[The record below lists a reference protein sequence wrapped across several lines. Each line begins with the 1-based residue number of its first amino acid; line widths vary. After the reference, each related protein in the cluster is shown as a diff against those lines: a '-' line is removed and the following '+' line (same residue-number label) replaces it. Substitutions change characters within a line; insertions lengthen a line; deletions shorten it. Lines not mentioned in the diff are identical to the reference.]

1 MVFKPFTHIARQSF
15 TKAFTHGYAQ
25 SVVAASQSS
34 YASSTTLNHLTATNP
49 AKFSRT
55 TQLQH
60 VFQPSSSSGAGA
72 KASQGSSGGGDVG
85 LAAYYAAWQQA
96 QQTGDDSDW
105 KQLQLKRKLGWKP
118 STEEESAKQKSEDNL
133 PSTARSDL
141 NHSPHITKASA
152 NADVSAK
159 VEEAVARE
167 IQIQEEQ
174 AQAEEASEA
183 QDASATEAFPDLP
196 ADVAAVGDITKEG
209 SLLASERI
217 VQLASAGK
225 FAEIP
230 GAFAALLRDGLTPTV
245 GAYNALLDSAIK
257 LHDDRSQAIPKALD
271 IYSDMLRRRVIPD
284 EQTYQML
291 VQLFVLRARDAMTA
305 MEVLEQERIRFGGME
320 EPGKFMLH
328 SSELEKA
335 ILSEDDSLGIA
346 LKLFDTATARH
357 AELVFPLD
365 IYRYLITA
373 CATKGM
379 VEAMIRV
386 YAHMESHKVTPH
398 ASIFPSM
405 IDAFASSGD
414 LTSAVE
420 CYNEYRSLAVSD
432 DNGTFCIIHRLDGQV
447 YAALIKAY
455 MSCGKEENAM
465 RFFERIRSSFDGV
478 TENRETRQ
486 ETLESV
492 IVHDALVQHA
502 LNAGDFAR
510 ALEQAKTRLRDG
522 ALDQAMSQICMAAA
536 DSGELKIAS
545 EAYDTL
551 PHDVETRLKPAVSML
566 ALHIREGNVPAAQPL
581 WLMLSSVGQATS
593 DMVQPTVMYAVA
605 LLKSG
610 RTDESLVEARN
621 MFARIRSASPNPSSD
636 SVQEQINESIHLL
649 SRVLVQS
656 AAVLSPQASMSLLWL
671 MTENGGIIPPVAE
684 HAVAFLGP
692 LEISQLSPH
701 DLALALQVQA
711 GILVNHSA
719 MSFDAAHPIRFS
731 HMLDI
736 ALANGLAM
744 DSTTVNIVDQA
755 VNKLFTSRPDMVG
768 RWHSYLGLASSPA
781 TYFSDP
787 RTPVSELSST
797 SSVPSEDSFDP
808 YAYATDFKG
817 SAMIAEELESTHGR
831 PESHLNGSLDRLRNM
846 RRGGRHP
853 RYITY
858 AKLISAAAKNNRV
871 DLVHEVLSMARRDVP
886 LLPQYKAVKY
896 GWTSILDAMVA
907 ACLTLGDR
915 GLAAKYHNELSELG
929 SAPSANTFGL
939 YITTLKESTKTFDEA
954 TEALKIFH
962 RAVAEGVEPTS
973 FLYNAL
979 IGKLGKARRI
989 DDCLQYF
996 AEMRANNVRPTSV
1009 TYGTIVNALCRVSDE
1024 RFAEEMFEEMES
1036 MPNYKPRPAPY
1047 NSMIQYFLN
1056 TKRDRSK
1063 VLAYYERM
1071 LSRNIKPTMHTYKLL
1086 IDAHASLEPVD
1097 MEAAE
1102 KVLETIKASKQEP
1115 EAVHYASLIHANGCV
1130 MQDMEAALNVFNS
1143 AVSNPKVQVQPCLY
1157 QALLESMVAN
1167 NQVAQSEAIVRD
1179 MTKRRV
1185 EMTAYIA
1192 NTLIHGWAAEGNL
1205 QKASAIYNSIGIDK
1219 REPSTYEAMTR
1230 AFLAADDRASASRTV
1245 QEMLSRGYPSAVAH
1259 KIADLI
1265 GNASQHFHHCI
1276 LLYTSI
1282 GLFCRP
1288 SMSNFRLPLSTNPL
1302 YRCIFVRHN
1311 SHSAS
1316 FSRSAM
1322 DSTNPQ
1328 QKRPKKLIF
1337 APGDIEPTPETQ
1349 TPKSD
1354 VLVPASALPP
1364 RLVAEALRSHAM
1376 TPKTALDN
1384 KVLSHPARA
1393 HQFVRNPP
1401 LTISQLHPNNPLYQF
1416 HAWFRDPRLDPSSAP
1431 ETCTLATA
1439 SLPSGRVS
1447 ARVVYLKEL
1456 DERGW
1461 TVYSNWGSRE
1471 GKGGHVFGPLTDGN
1485 AEGSVPNPM
1494 PGSEVDES
1502 LVKDLG
1508 LEQQGNKWAALTFCW
1523 SALERQVRIEGMVEP
1538 LSREE
1543 SEMYWRTRERGS
1555 QIGAWAS
1562 WQSKVLWAAEPDTL
1576 VNRRRKSFGPG
1587 EDSKDAIVYPVIP
1600 HDVDETDI
1608 DDGRALL
1615 EKKVREMEARFA
1627 DTKEIPLPPFWGGVR
1642 LIPESVEFWQGRRSR
1657 LHDRFRY
1664 VRIHGTDESSYKWR
1678 IERLSP

>member
-1 MVFKPFTHIARQSF
+1 MSF

-34 YASSTTLNHLTATNP
+34 YASSTTLNHLTTTNA

-72 KASQGSSGGGDVG
+72 KASHGSSGGGDVG

-105 KQLQLKRKLGWKP
+105 KQLQLKRRLGWKP
-118 STEEESAKQKSEDNL
+118 TTEEEASQHKDDDDL
-133 PSTARSDL
+133 PPNARSDL
-141 NHSPHITKASA
+141 NRSPHLTQATA
-152 NADVSAK
+152 NADVGAK

-174 AQAEEASEA
+174 AQAEEASEVHEA
-183 QDASATEAFPDLP
+183 ATTEAFPDLP
-196 ADVAAVGDITKEG
+196 ADVAAVGDFASEE
-209 SLLASERI
+209 SRLASEQI
-217 VQLASAGK
+217 VRLASDKK

-230 GAFAALLRDGLTPTV
+230 GVFAAILRDGLTPTV
-245 GAYNALLDSAIK
+245 GAYNALLDSAIR

-271 IYSDMLRRRVIPD
+271 VYSDMLRRRVIPD
-284 EQTYQML
+284 EQTYRML
-291 VQLFVLRARDAMTA
+291 VQLFVMRAHDITKA
-305 MEVLEQERIRFGGME
+305 MEVLEQERVRYGGME

-335 ILSEDDSLGIA
+335 LLAEDDSFGIA
-346 LKLFDTATARH
+346 MKLFDTAVTRH
-357 AELVFPLD
+357 ADFVFPLD
-365 IYRYLITA
+365 TYRYLITA
-373 CATKGM
+373 CAIEGK

-386 YAHMESHKVTPH
+386 YGHMESHKVIPH

-405 IDAFASSGD
+405 IDAFASAGD
-414 LTSAVE
+414 LTSAIE

-432 DNGTFCIIHRLDGQV
+432 DNGTFCIIQRLDGQV
-447 YAALIKAY
+447 YASLIKAY
-455 MSCGKEENAM
+455 MTCGKEENGL
-465 RFFERIRSSFDGV
+465 RFLERIRSSFDEV

-486 ETLESV
+486 EALESV
-492 IVHDALVQHA
+492 IIHDALVQRA
-502 LNAGDFAR
+502 LKSGDHEK
-510 ALEQAKTRLRDG
+510 ALEQAKTRLHDG
-522 ALDQAMSQICMAAA
+522 ALDQAMSQICIVAA
-536 DSGELKIAS
+536 DSGNSKIAS
-545 EAYDTL
+545 EAYDSL
-551 PHDVETRLKPAVSML
+551 PKDVETRQKAAVSML
-566 ALHIREGNVPAAQPL
+566 ALHVRDGDVSAARSL
-581 WLMLSSVGQATS
+581 WLMLSTVGQATS

-621 MFARIRSASPNPSSD
+621 MFARIRSSSSSSN
-636 SVQEQINESIHLL
+636 SVREQINESIHLF

-671 MTENGGIIPPVAE
+671 MVENGGLISPVVE

-692 LEISQLSPH
+692 LEISQLNPR

-711 GILVNHSA
+711 GILVNNSA

-736 ALANGLAM
+736 VLATGLAM
-744 DSTTVNIVDQA
+744 DSITVNLVDQA
-755 VNKLFTSRPDMVG
+755 VNKLFTSRPDMVS
-768 RWHSYLGLASSPA
+768 RWHNYLGLTSSPSG
-781 TYFSDP
+781 YLSGP
-787 RTPVSELSST
+787 QTPVSKLSSM
-797 SSVPSEDSFDP
+797 SSAPEDSFDP

-817 SAMIAEELESTHGR
+817 SAMITDGLESTHGR
-831 PESHLNGSLDRLRNM
+831 PESHLNEALNRLRNM
-846 RRGGRHP
+846 RRAGRHP

-858 AKLISAAAKNNRV
+858 AKLIAAAAKSNRL

-915 GLAAKYHNELSELG
+915 GLAAKYHHELSQLG

-1071 LSRNIKPTMHTYKLL
+1071 LSRNIRPTMHTYKLL

-1102 KVLETIKASKQEP
+1102 KVLETVKASGQEP
-1115 EAVHYASLIHANGCV
+1115 EAVHYASLIHAKGCV
-1130 MQDMEAALNVFNS
+1130 MRDMESAHNVFKS
-1143 AVSNPKVQVQPCLY
+1143 AVSNSRVKVQPCLY

-1167 NQVAQSEAIVRD
+1167 HQVAQTEAIVED
-1179 MTKRRV
+1179 MVKRRV

-1192 NTLIHGWAAEGNL
+1192 NTLIHGWAAEGNVL
-1205 QKASAIYNSIGIDK
+1205 KAKAIYNSVGLEK

-1230 AFLAADDRASASRTV
+1230 AFLAADDHAGASRTV
-1245 QEMLSRGYPSAVAH
+1245 QEMLSRGYPTAVAH
-1259 KIADLI
+1259 KIADL
-1265 GNASQHFHHCI
+1265 
-1276 LLYTSI
+1276 LLY
-1282 GLFCRP
+1282 
-1288 SMSNFRLPLSTNPL
+1288 SMSRCRLSNSVRSSFRLIPP
-1302 YRCIFVRHN
+1302 RHN
-1311 SHSAS
+1311 YHASSSRHSV
-1316 FSRSAM
+1316 M

-1328 QKRPKKLIF
+1328 HKRPKKLIF
-1337 APGDIEPTPETQ
+1337 APGDIEPTPGFQ
-1349 TPKSD
+1349 TPKSE
-1354 VLVPASALPP
+1354 VVAPASALPS
-1364 RLVAEALRSHAM
+1364 RLVAEALRSDTM
-1376 TPKTALDN
+1376 TPTTALDN
-1384 KVLSHPARA
+1384 KVVSHPARA

-1401 LTISQLHPNNPLYQF
+1401 LTVSQLHPTNPLYQF

-1461 TVYSNWGSRE
+1461 TIYSNWGSRD
-1471 GKGGHVFGPLTDGN
+1471 GKGGHVFGSSMN
-1485 AEGSVPNPM
+1485 GSNESNVPEAM
-1494 PGSEVDES
+1494 PTSEVDEP
-1502 LVKDLG
+1502 LVQE
-1508 LEQQGNKWAALTFCW
+1508 LELPQHGNKWAALTFFW
-1523 SALERQVRIEGMVEP
+1523 SALERQVRIEGMLEP

-1543 SEMYWRTRERGS
+1543 SELYWRTRERGS

-1562 WQSKVLWAAEPDTL
+1562 WQSKVLWSTEPDNL
-1576 VNRRRKSFGPG
+1576 VSRRRKSFGPG
-1587 EDSKDAIVYPVIP
+1587 EDEIVYPEIP

-1608 DDGRALL
+1608 DDGRGLL
-1615 EKKVREMEARFA
+1615 EQRVQEMESRFA

-1664 VRIHGTDESSYKWR
+1664 VRIHGADESYKWR

>member
-34 YASSTTLNHLTATNP
+34 YASSTTLNHLTVANP

-72 KASQGSSGGGDVG
+72 KASQGSSGGGDAG

-105 KQLQLKRKLGWKP
+105 KQLQLKRRVGWKP
-118 STEEESAKQKSEDNL
+118 LTEEEVTKHQKDEAELSA
-133 PSTARSDL
+133 AHSDL
-141 NHSPHITKASA
+141 NRSPHLTQA
-152 NADVSAK
+152 NANEDVSAK

-174 AQAEEASEA
+174 AQAEEATET
-183 QDASATEAFPDLP
+183 QDASATEAFPELP
-196 ADVAAVGDITKEG
+196 EEVAAVGDLATEE
-209 SLLASERI
+209 SRLASERI
-217 VQLASAGK
+217 VRLASDMK

-245 GAYNALLDSAIK
+245 GAYNALLDSAIE

-271 IYSDMLRRRVIPD
+271 VYSDMLRRRVIPD

-291 VQLFVLRARDAMTA
+291 VQLFVMRAHDARSA
-305 MEVLEQERIRFGGME
+305 MQVLEQERARYGGME
-320 EPGKFMLH
+320 EPGRFMLQ
-328 SSELEKA
+328 SSELEEA
-335 ILSEDDSLGIA
+335 ILAEDDSFGIA
-346 LKLFDTATARH
+346 LKLFDTATTRH
-357 AELVFPLD
+357 TDLVFSGD

-373 CATKGM
+373 CAIEGK

-386 YAHMESHKVTPH
+386 YGHMESHKVTPH

-405 IDAFASSGD
+405 IEAFAAAGD

-432 DNGTFCIIHRLDGQV
+432 DNGTFCIIQRLDGQV

-455 MSCGKEENAM
+455 ISCGKEENAM
-465 RFFERIRSSFDGV
+465 RFLERIRSSFDEV

-486 ETLESV
+486 KALESV

-502 LNAGDFAR
+502 LKLGDHAK
-510 ALEQAKTRLRDG
+510 ALEEAKNRLRDG
-522 ALDQAMSQICMAAA
+522 ALDQAMSQICISAA
-536 DSGELKIAS
+536 DSGNLKIAS
-545 EAYDTL
+545 ETYDLL
-551 PHDVETRLKPAVSML
+551 PKDVETRQKAAVSMM
-566 ALHIREGNVPAAQPL
+566 ALYVRDGNVSAARSL
-581 WLMLSSVGQATS
+581 WLMLSTVGQAMS

-610 RTDESLVEARN
+610 RTDESLLEARN
-621 MFARIRSASPNPSSD
+621 MFARIRSSSPNNLSSN
-636 SVQEQINESIHLL
+636 SVREQINESIHLF
-649 SRVLVQS
+649 SRVLVQG
-656 AAVLSPQASMSLLWL
+656 ATVLSPQASMSLLWL
-671 MTENGGIIPPVAE
+671 MVENGGLIPPVAE

-692 LEISQLSPH
+692 LEISQLNPR
-701 DLALALQVQA
+701 DLALALQIQA
-711 GILVNHSA
+711 SILVNNNA

-744 DSTTVNIVDQA
+744 DSTT
-755 VNKLFTSRPDMVG
+755 LFTSRPDMVG
-768 RWHSYLGLASSPA
+768 RWHSYLGLASSPS
-781 TYFSDP
+781 TYLSSP
-787 RTPVSELSST
+787 HTPVSDMSSM

-817 SAMIAEELESTHGR
+817 SAMIADGLESTHGR
-831 PESHLNGSLDRLRNM
+831 LESHLNEALNRLRNM
-846 RRGGRHP
+846 RRAGRHP

-858 AKLISAAAKNNRV
+858 AKLIAAAAKSNRV

-915 GLAAKYHNELSELG
+915 GLAAKYHHELSELG

-1063 VLAYYERM
+1063 VLTYYERM

-1086 IDAHASLEPVD
+1086 IDAHASLEPID
-1097 MEAAE
+1097 MEAAG
-1102 KVLETIKASKQEP
+1102 KVLETVKASGQEP
-1115 EAVHYASLIHANGCV
+1115 EAVHYASLIHAKGCV
-1130 MQDMEAALNVFNS
+1130 MRDMEAAHTVFKT
-1143 AVSNPKVQVQPCLY
+1143 AVSNPRVHVQPCLY

-1167 NQVAQSEAIVRD
+1167 HQVAQTESIVED
-1179 MTKRRV
+1179 MAKRRV

-1192 NTLIHGWAAEGNL
+1192 NTLIHGWAAEGNV
-1205 QKASAIYNSIGIDK
+1205 QKANAIYNSVGIAK

-1230 AFLAADDRASASRTV
+1230 AFLAADDHASASRTV
-1245 QEMLSRGYPSAVAH
+1245 QEMLSRGYPTAVAH
-1259 KIADLI
+1259 KIADLV
-1265 GNASQHFHHCI
+1265 GNGA
-1276 LLYTSI
+1276 LYLSY
-1282 GLFCRP
+1282 GSR
-1288 SMSNFRLPLSTNPL
+1288 RLPNSARSIIRPL
-1302 YRCIFVRHN
+1302 PFRRNLHARQP
-1311 SHSAS
+1311 SL
-1316 FSRSAM
+1316 SAM
-1322 DSTNPQ
+1322 DSSDSQ
-1328 QKRPKKLIF
+1328 HKRPKKLIF
-1337 APGDIEPTPETQ
+1337 APGDINATPKTQ
-1349 TPKSD
+1349 TPQPTES
-1354 VLVPASALPP
+1354 VVPVSALPAH
-1364 RLVAEALRSHAM
+1364 VADSLRSETM
-1376 TPKTALDN
+1376 TPSTEYDN
-1384 KVLSHPARA
+1384 NVRTHPARA

-1401 LTISQLHPNNPLYQF
+1401 LTISQLHPTNPLYQF
-1416 HAWFRDPRLDPSSAP
+1416 HAWFRDPRLEASSAP

-1439 SLPSGRVS
+1439 ELPSGRVS

-1471 GKGGHVFGPLTDGN
+1471 GKGRQVFGVGNVESGGNIPEAIPL
-1485 AEGSVPNPM
+1485 P
-1494 PGSEVDES
+1494 DEP
-1502 LVKDLG
+1502 LVTDLG
-1508 LEQQGNKWAALTFCW
+1508 LQKQGNKWAALTFLW
-1523 SALERQVRIEGMVEP
+1523 STLERQVRIEGLAEP

-1543 SEMYWRTRERGS
+1543 SEMYWKTRERGS

-1562 WQSKVLWAAEPDTL
+1562 WQSKVLWSAEPENL
-1576 VNRRRKSFGPG
+1576 VNQRRKSFGPG
-1587 EDSKDAIVYPVIP
+1587 EDSGNIVYPEIP
-1600 HDVDETDI
+1600 HDVNETDI

-1615 EKKVREMEARFA
+1615 EKRVKEMEARFA

-1642 LIPESVEFWQGRRSR
+1642 LIPESVEFWQGRKSR

-1664 VRIHGTDESSYKWR
+1664 VRIHGKDDASSLYKWR
-1678 IERLSP
+1678 VERLSP

>member
-1 MVFKPFTHIARQSF
+1 MVFKPISHLARQSF

-34 YASSTTLNHLTATNP
+34 YASSTTLNHLTTTNA

-72 KASQGSSGGGDVG
+72 KASHGSSGGGDVG

-105 KQLQLKRKLGWKP
+105 KQLQLKQKLGWKP
-118 STEEESAKQKSEDNL
+118 TTEEEASTRKDEDDLAPN
-133 PSTARSDL
+133 ARSDL
-141 NHSPHITKASA
+141 NRSPHLTQANA

-183 QDASATEAFPDLP
+183 HEASNTEAFPDLP
-196 ADVAAVGDITKEG
+196 DDVAAVGDIATEE
-209 SLLASERI
+209 SRLASDHI
-217 VQLASAGK
+217 VQLASDK
-225 FAEIP
+225 KYAEIP
-230 GAFAALLRDGLTPTV
+230 GAFAAILRDGLTPTV
-245 GAYNALLDSAIK
+245 GAYNALLDSAIR

-271 IYSDMLRRRVIPD
+271 VYSDMLRRRVIPD
-284 EQTYQML
+284 EQTYRML
-291 VQLFVLRARDAMTA
+291 VQLFVMRAHDVMKA
-305 MEVLEQERIRFGGME
+305 MEALEQERARYGGME

-335 ILSEDDSLGIA
+335 LLAEDDSLGIA
-346 LKLFDTATARH
+346 MKLFDTAATRH
-357 AELVFPLD
+357 ADFIFPLD
-365 IYRYLITA
+365 TYRYLITA
-373 CATKGM
+373 CATEGK

-386 YAHMESHKVTPH
+386 YGHMESHKVTPH

-405 IDAFASSGD
+405 IDAFASAGD

-432 DNGTFCIIHRLDGQV
+432 DNGTFCIIQRLDGQV
-447 YAALIKAY
+447 YASLIKAY
-455 MSCGKEENAM
+455 MSCGKEENAL
-465 RFFERIRSSFDGV
+465 RFLERIRSSFDGV

-486 ETLESV
+486 EALESV
-492 IVHDALVQHA
+492 IIYDALVQSA
-502 LNAGDFAR
+502 LKSGDHEK
-510 ALEQAKTRLRDG
+510 ALEHAKTRLHDR
-522 ALDQAMSQICMAAA
+522 ALDQAMSQICIVAA
-536 DSGELKIAS
+536 DSGNSKIAS
-545 EAYDTL
+545 EAYDSL
-551 PHDVETRLKPAVSML
+551 PKDVETRQKAAVSML
-566 ALHIREGNVPAAQPL
+566 ALHVRDGNVSAARSL
-581 WLMLSSVGQATS
+581 WLMLSTVGQATS

-610 RTDESLVEARN
+610 RTDESLVESRN
-621 MFARIRSASPNPSSD
+621 MFARIRSSSSNSNP
-636 SVQEQINESIHLL
+636 VREQINESIHLF

-671 MTENGGIIPPVAE
+671 MVENGGIISPVVE

-692 LEISQLSPH
+692 LEISQLNPR

-711 GILVNHSA
+711 NILVNNSA

-736 ALANGLAM
+736 ALATGLAM
-744 DSTTVNIVDQA
+744 DSATVNLVDQA
-755 VNKLFTSRPDMVG
+755 VNKLFTSRPDMVS
-768 RWHSYLGLASSPA
+768 RWHNYLGLTSSPSG
-781 TYFSDP
+781 YLSGP
-787 RTPVSELSST
+787 QTPVSELSSM
-797 SSVPSEDSFDP
+797 SSAPEDSFDP

-817 SAMIAEELESTHGR
+817 SAMIADGLESTHGR
-831 PESHLNGSLDRLRNM
+831 LESHLNEALNRLRNM
-846 RRGGRHP
+846 RRAGRHP

-858 AKLISAAAKNNRV
+858 AKLIAAAAKSNRV
-871 DLVHEVLSMARRDVP
+871 DLVHEILSMARRDVP
-886 LLPQYKAVKY
+886 LLTQYKAVKY

-915 GLAAKYHNELSELG
+915 GLAAKYHHELSELG
-929 SAPSANTFGL
+929 CAPSANTFGL

-1071 LSRNIKPTMHTYKLL
+1071 LSRNIRPTMHTYKLL

-1097 MEAAE
+1097 MAAAE
-1102 KVLETIKASKQEP
+1102 KVLETINASGQEP
-1115 EAVHYASLIHANGCV
+1115 EAVHYASLIHAKGCV
-1130 MQDMEAALNVFNS
+1130 MRDMESAHNVFKT
-1143 AVSNPKVQVQPCLY
+1143 AVSNPKVNAQPCLY

-1167 NQVAQSEAIVRD
+1167 HQVAQTEAIVED
-1179 MTKRRV
+1179 MAKRRV

-1192 NTLIHGWAAEGNL
+1192 NTLIHGWATEGNVP
-1205 QKASAIYNSIGIDK
+1205 KAKAIYNSVGLEK

-1230 AFLAADDRASASRTV
+1230 AFLAADDHAGASRTV
-1245 QEMLSRGYPSAVAH
+1245 QEMLSRGYPMAVAH
-1259 KIADLI
+1259 KIADLV
-1265 GNASQHFHHCI
+1265 GSAFAAHCI
-1276 LLYTSI
+1276 
-1282 GLFCRP
+1282 P
-1288 SMSNFRLPLSTNPL
+1288 SMSFCRLLKSATLSSRLIPLRRN
-1302 YRCIFVRHN
+1302 YH
-1311 SHSAS
+1311 AS
-1316 FSRSAM
+1316 LPVM
-1322 DSTNPQ
+1322 DY
-1328 QKRPKKLIF
+1328 KRPKRLIF
-1337 APGDIEPTPETQ
+1337 APGDIEATSETQ
-1349 TPKSD
+1349 TPKSE
-1354 VLVPASALPP
+1354 VVVPVSALPP
-1364 RLVAEALRSHAM
+1364 RVVAEALRSDTM
-1376 TPKTALDN
+1376 TPTTALDN
-1384 KVLSHPARA
+1384 KVVSHPARA

-1401 LTISQLHPNNPLYQF
+1401 LTISQLHPSNPLHQF
-1416 HAWFRDPRLDPSSAP
+1416 HAWFRDPRLDPATAP

-1471 GKGGHVFGPLTDGN
+1471 GKGGHVFGSSVNGDN
-1485 AEGSVPNPM
+1485 GSDVPDAIPIS
-1494 PGSEVDES
+1494 GVDEP
-1502 LVKDLG
+1502 LVQE
-1508 LEQQGNKWAALTFCW
+1508 LELPQHGNKWAALTFLW
-1523 SALERQVRIEGMVEP
+1523 SVLERQVRIEGTVEP

-1543 SEMYWRTRERGS
+1543 SEVYWKTRERGS

-1562 WQSKVLWAAEPDTL
+1562 WQSKVLWSAEPDSL
-1576 VNRRRKSFGPG
+1576 VSRRRKSFGPG
-1587 EDSKDAIVYPVIP
+1587 DDEIVYPDIP
-1600 HDVDETDI
+1600 HNVDETDI
-1608 DDGRALL
+1608 DDGRGLL
-1615 EKKVREMEARFA
+1615 EKRVQEVEARFA

-1642 LIPESVEFWQGRRSR
+1642 LIPESVEFWQGRKSR

-1664 VRIHGTDESSYKWR
+1664 IRIHGRDESSYEWR

>member
-34 YASSTTLNHLTATNP
+34 YASSTTLNHLTAANP

-72 KASQGSSGGGDVG
+72 KASQGGSGGGD
-85 LAAYYAAWQQA
+85 QA

-105 KQLQLKRKLGWKP
+105 KQLQLKRKVGWKP
-118 STEEESAKQKSEDNL
+118 VAEEEVGGQEERDNL
-133 PSTARSDL
+133 SSTAPSDL
-141 NHSPHITKASA
+141 SHSPHLTKASA

-159 VEEAVARE
+159 VDEAVARE
-167 IQIQEEQ
+167 IQIQEEN
-174 AQAEEASEA
+174 AQAEEALETE
-183 QDASATEAFPDLP
+183 DASTTEAFPELP
-196 ADVAAVGDITKEG
+196 TDVAAIGDIATEE
-209 SLLASERI
+209 SRLASERI
-217 VQLASAGK
+217 VRLASNK
-225 FAEIP
+225 EFADIP

-245 GAYNALLDSAIK
+245 EAYNALLDSAIE

-271 IYSDMLRRRVIPD
+271 VYSDMLRRRVVPD
-284 EQTYQML
+284 GQTYQML
-291 VQLFVLRARDAMTA
+291 VQLFVMRAHEA
-305 MEVLEQERIRFGGME
+305 MEAMQVLEQERARFGGME

-328 SSELEKA
+328 SSELEQA
-335 ILSEDDSLGIA
+335 ILAEDDSFGIA
-346 LKLFDTATARH
+346 MKLFDTATARH
-357 AELVFPLD
+357 ADLVFPLD
-365 IYRYLITA
+365 VYRYLITA
-373 CATKGM
+373 CATQGKIEG
-379 VEAMIRV
+379 MIRV
-386 YAHMESHKVTPH
+386 YGHMESHKVTPH
-398 ASIFPSM
+398 ASIFPAM
-405 IDAFASSGD
+405 IDAFASSGE
-414 LTSAVE
+414 LASAVE
-420 CYNEYRSLAVSD
+420 CYNEYKSLAVSD
-432 DNGTFCIIHRLDGQV
+432 DNGTFCIIQRLDGQV
-447 YAALIKAY
+447 YAALVNAY
-455 MSCGKEENAM
+455 MLCGKEDNAM
-465 RFFERIRSSFDGV
+465 RFLERIRSSFDGA
-478 TENRETRQ
+478 
-486 ETLESV
+486 LEAV
-492 IVHDALVQHA
+492 IIHDALVQHP
-502 LNAGDFAR
+502 LKSGDFER
-510 ALEQAKTRLRDG
+510 ALEQAKTQLRGG
-522 ALDQAMSQICMAAA
+522 ALDQAISQICIVAA
-536 DSGELKIAS
+536 DSGNLKIAS
-545 EAYDTL
+545 EAYDLL
-551 PHDVETRLKPAVSML
+551 PNDVETRQEPAVSML
-566 ALHIREGNVPAAQPL
+566 ALHVRDGNVSAARPL
-581 WLMLSSVGQATS
+581 WLMLSTVGQATP

-621 MFARIRSASPNPSSD
+621 MFSRIRSASSNVLSSNT
-636 SVQEQINESIHLL
+636 VCEQINESIHLL
-649 SRVLVQS
+649 SRVLVQG
-656 AAVLSPQASMSLLWL
+656 AAVLSSQASMSLLWL
-671 MTENGGIIPPVAE
+671 MLENGGLISPVAQ

-692 LEISQLSPH
+692 LEISQLNPL

-711 GILVNHSA
+711 GILVNNSA

-736 ALANGLAM
+736 VLATGLAM
-744 DSTTVNIVDQA
+744 DATTVNLVDQA
-755 VNKLFTSRPDMVG
+755 VGKLFTSRPDMVS
-768 RWHSYLGLASSPA
+768 RWHNYLGLSPNPS
-781 TYFSDP
+781 TYFSGP
-787 RTPVSELSST
+787 QTPVSELSSM
-797 SSVPSEDSFDP
+797 SSISAEDSFDP
-808 YAYATDFKG
+808 YAYGTDFKG
-817 SAMIAEELESTHGR
+817 SAMIADELENTHGR
-831 PESHLNGSLDRLRNM
+831 SDSHLNDALNRLRNM
-846 RRGGRHP
+846 RRAGRHP

-858 AKLISAAAKNNRV
+858 AKLIAAAAKNNRV

-886 LLPQYKAVKY
+886 LLPQHKAVKY

-915 GLAAKYHNELSELG
+915 GLAAKYHHELSELG

-1071 LSRNIKPTMHTYKLL
+1071 LSRNIRPTMHTYKLL

-1097 MEAAE
+1097 MQAAE
-1102 KVLETIKASKQEP
+1102 KVLETITTSGLKP

-1130 MQDMEAALNVFNS
+1130 MRDMEAAHTVFKSAISNS
-1143 AVSNPKVQVQPCLY
+1143 KMHVQPCLY

-1167 NQVAQSEAIVRD
+1167 RQVSQTEAIVED
-1179 MTKRRV
+1179 MVKRRV

-1192 NTLIHGWAAEGNL
+1192 NTLIHGWAAEGNV
-1205 QKASAIYNSIGIDK
+1205 QKAKTVYNSIGINK

-1230 AFLAADDRASASRTV
+1230 AFLAADDQASASRTV
-1245 QEMLSRGYPSAVAH
+1245 QEMLSRGYPTAVAH
-1259 KIADLI
+1259 KIADLV
-1265 GNASQHFHHCI
+1265 GND
-1276 LLYTSI
+1276 
-1282 GLFCRP
+1282 LFIQSCCNSST
-1288 SMSNFRLPLSTNPL
+1288 SMSQIRLSNSVTSSLRWIPNRRNYHSNPL
-1302 YRCIFVRHN
+1302 HLLD
-1311 SHSAS
+1311 
-1316 FSRSAM
+1316 M
-1322 DSTNPQ
+1322 DSTDPQ
-1328 QKRPKKLIF
+1328 HKRPKKLIS
-1337 APGDIEPTPETQ
+1337 Q
-1349 TPKSD
+1349 TPQRE
-1354 VLVPASALPP
+1354 LVIPASSLPA
-1364 RLVAEALRSHAM
+1364 RVVAEALRSDTM
-1376 TPKTALDN
+1376 TPTTALDN
-1384 KVLSHPARA
+1384 RVISHPARA

-1401 LTISQLHPNNPLYQF
+1401 LTISQLHPSNPLHQF
-1416 HAWFRDPRLDPSSAP
+1416 HAWFRDPRLDTSSAP

-1471 GKGGHVFGPLTDGN
+1471 GKGGHVFGSVDGS
-1485 AEGSVPNPM
+1485 ADSSVPEPM
-1494 PGSEVDES
+1494 PISGVDEP
-1502 LVKDLG
+1502 LVQDLG
-1508 LEQQGNKWAALTFCW
+1508 LQQQGNKWAALTFCW

-1543 SEMYWRTRERGS
+1543 SEMYWQTRERGS

-1562 WQSKVLWAAEPDTL
+1562 WQSKVLWSAEPNSL

-1587 EDSKDAIVYPVIP
+1587 EDSIVYPEIP
-1600 HDVDETDI
+1600 SDVNETDI

-1615 EKKVREMEARFA
+1615 EKRVQDVEARFA
-1627 DTKEIPLPPFWGGVR
+1627 DTKNIPLPPFWGGVR
-1642 LIPESVEFWQGRRSR
+1642 LIPESVEFWQGRKSR

-1664 VRIHGTDESSYKWR
+1664 VRVHGKDEASYKWR
-1678 IERLSP
+1678 VERLSP